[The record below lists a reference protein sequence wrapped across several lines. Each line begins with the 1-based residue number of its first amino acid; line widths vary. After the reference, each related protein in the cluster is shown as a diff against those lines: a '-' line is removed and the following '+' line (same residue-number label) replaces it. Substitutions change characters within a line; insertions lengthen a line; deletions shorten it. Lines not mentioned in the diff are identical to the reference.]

1 MSYYIRSFQ
10 EMKKKRKPFFWFYFS
25 FFCIFMKFPNY
36 FSQQFRFFDSKR
48 TKWRTHK
55 SKLQMPNAKDCDRH
69 KKKILRKA
77 TISDSITN
85 IKENVVYGPPHPIH
99 FYWQHSIWWRRNF
112 HFYWH
117 HSRLVFCSLKQLHL
131 GGCNERRVLFLQ
143 FTH

>member
-69 KKKILRKA
+69 KKKNTEKSHNFRFHNKHKRKCCVWPTSSHSFLLATFHLVTSQFSFLLTSFSFGILFPKA
-77 TISDSITN
+77 ASS
-85 IKENVVYGPPHPIH
+85 
-99 FYWQHSIWWRRNF
+99 WRM
-112 HFYWH
+112 
-117 HSRLVFCSLKQLHL
+117 
-131 GGCNERRVLFLQ
+131 
-143 FTH
+143 